1 MIKLADI
8 LTEQNQPVVVFVSG
22 LTKYESV
29 AQQAKRID
37 RGMTQFTVV
46 AFKYTQMQAIIKYLE
61 ENKPAALIL
70 YSRSVSDTKTYSAY
84 IQPEKIYAIE
94 PYKPPSLRGIPA
106 ANMWRHP
113 VHDYRGAGIEGNDVP
128 NKYPHAS
135 SNGSKVTVLD
145 YVAPL
150 IAARIQV

>member
-29 AQQAKRID
+29 AQQAARIQG
-37 RGMTQFTVV
+37 GMPSFEVV
-46 AFKYTQMQAIIKYLE
+46 PFIWSKSDAVIKYLE
-61 ENKPAALIL
+61 ENQPAALIL
-70 YSRSVSDTKTYSAY
+70 YSKSVSDTKTYSAY
-84 IQPEKIYAIE
+84 IQPEKIFAIE

-113 VHDYRGAGIEGNDVP
+113 SHDYRGAGIEGNDTP
-128 NKYPHAS
+128 KGETH
-135 SNGSKVTVLD
+135 VTALTAI
-145 YVAPL
+145 APL

>member
-29 AQQAKRID
+29 AQQAARIQS
-37 RGMTQFTVV
+37 GMPSFNVV
-46 AFKYTQMQAIIKYLE
+46 SFKWNQSDAVIKYLE
-61 ENKPAALIL
+61 ENQPAALIL
-70 YSRSVSDTKTYSAY
+70 YSKSVSDTKTYSAY

-106 ANMWRHP
+106 GNMWRHP
-113 VHDYRGAGIEGNDVP
+113 VHDYRGAGIKGNDTP
-128 NKYPHAS
+128 K
-135 SNGSKVTVLD
+135 GVTHVTALTAI
-145 YVAPL
+145 APL
-150 IAARIQV
+150 IAGRIQV

>member
-29 AQQAKRID
+29 AQQAARIQS
-37 RGMTQFTVV
+37 GMPQFNVV
-46 AFKYTQMQAIIKYLE
+46 SFKYTQMQAIIKYLE
-61 ENKPAALIL
+61 ENQPAALIL

-84 IQPEKIYAIE
+84 IQPEKIFAIE

-106 ANMWRHP
+106 RNMWRHP
-113 VHDYRGAGIEGNDVP
+113 VHDYRGEGIKGNDTPKGV
-128 NKYPHAS
+128 NH
-135 SNGSKVTVLD
+135 VTALTAI
-145 YVAPL
+145 APL
-150 IAARIQV
+150 IADRIQV